1 MDKFEIEKLIEH
13 QYNTLYENMETLF
26 SIICEIGGAIK
37 TIRDLNYIGSG
48 AVVTCKRNVTL

>member
-37 TIRDLNYIGSG
+37 TIRDLNYINQKFSNNPK
-48 AVVTCKRNVTL
+48 VK